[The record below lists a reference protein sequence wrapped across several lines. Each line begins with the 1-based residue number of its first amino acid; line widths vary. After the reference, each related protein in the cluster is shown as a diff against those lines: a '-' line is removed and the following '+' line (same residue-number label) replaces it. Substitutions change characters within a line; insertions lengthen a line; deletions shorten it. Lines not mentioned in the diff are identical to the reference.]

1 MRRFLIL
8 VAVAVAA
15 TLPALLL
22 RATGWRPSP
31 LLDAAAFG
39 SAILAAGFLLSW
51 GAETAEQ
58 HIAQGLILAVVALVT
73 VLPEY
78 AVDLYYAYKAG
89 LEGPESQYVHY
100 AAANMT
106 GANRLLVGLAWP
118 LMVFLHW
125 TKDRHRAVDLASANA
140 VEIGFL
146 LLASL
151 YAFVI
156 LFKRSISVVD
166 FAVLAAIF
174 AAYVWRVRNLQKS
187 DNPSEAE
194 EPGPAAALNTLSP
207 AKQWAAIG
215 ALVVVACGVIL
226 ASAEPFAEA
235 MVGTGRAIGLNEFL
249 LIQWLAPLAS
259 EAPAISIAVLF
270 VLANR
275 AGDGL
280 IAMISDKINQWTL
293 LVGMLPLALSV
304 GAGAMSP
311 LPLDARQGEE
321 FFLTAAQSLLGIALL
336 LRLRLG
342 LWSALALAG
351 LFAVQVGLA
360 FVYRN
365 DEARSIATLTW
376 LAWVYLGLTGLL
388 FLINGR
394 RLVALVRSA
403 LTGRPFE
410 DLSDGKRT
418 DPEQPAGESRVPST
432 TR

>member
-1 MRRFLIL
+1 
-8 VAVAVAA
+8 
-15 TLPALLL
+15 
-22 RATGWRPSP
+22 
-31 LLDAAAFG
+31 
-39 SAILAAGFLLSW
+39 
-51 GAETAEQ
+51 
-58 HIAQGLILAVVALVT
+58 
-73 VLPEY
+73 
-78 AVDLYYAYKAG
+78 
-89 LEGPESQYVHY
+89 
-100 AAANMT
+100 
-106 GANRLLVGLAWP
+106 
-118 LMVFLHW
+118 
-125 TKDRHRAVDLASANA
+125 
-140 VEIGFL
+140 
-146 LLASL
+146 
-151 YAFVI
+151 
-156 LFKRSISVVD
+156 
-166 FAVLAAIF
+166 
-174 AAYVWRVRNLQKS
+174 
-187 DNPSEAE
+187 
-194 EPGPAAALNTLSP
+194 
-207 AKQWAAIG
+207 
-215 ALVVVACGVIL
+215 
-226 ASAEPFAEA
+226 

-394 RLVALVRSA
+394 RLVALVRSV

-418 DPEQPAGESRVPST
+418 APEQPAGESRVPST